1 MFISSSNSIFLLDK
15 YFSTIPKHIKFELIN
30 INIPIK
36 KIIDVINNLL
46 SLLLIESSK
55 KTTITN
61 VTIYGNNTVQ
71 FINSLTSKLRLLNA
85 FFNMITP
92 IVSVNKW
99 NNNKIIAFLNCIFHK
114 FTLNSNPIL
123 LTEIEILAEII
134 WINNSVYNIDTL
146 NLLVLKYIIIIID
159 IPIIKYL

>member
-1 MFISSSNSIFLLDK
+1 M
-15 YFSTIPKHIKFELIN
+15 
-30 INIPIK
+30 
-36 KIIDVINNLL
+36 
-46 SLLLIESSK
+46 LIESSK

-85 FFNMITP
+85 FFNEITDAAVRTP
-92 IVSVNKW
+92 YVALLDV

-134 WINNSVYNIDTL
+134 
-146 NLLVLKYIIIIID
+146 
-159 IPIIKYL
+159 